1 MNAAAKALHQSNL
14 FHGHFREIRFSF
26 TQILQMILFFMV
38 FINAVVDI
46 YCTNQYRMSLN
57 QFEHAVQESNMLE
70 LQWGQL
76 LLEQA
81 SVSAPSHIQQRAE
94 SMLNMVVPNKN
105 QTVVLRV
112 L

>member
-26 TQILQMILFFMV
+26 TQYLQMLLFLMV
-38 FINAVVDI
+38 LINAVVDI
-46 YCTNQYRMSLN
+46 YCTNQYRMSLS
-57 QFEHAVQESNMLE
+57 QLEHSIQETNLLE

-81 SVSAPSHIQQRAE
+81 SVSAPSHVQERAE
-94 SMLNMVVPNKN
+94 THLQMLAPNKN
-105 QTVVLRV
+105 QIVVLRV